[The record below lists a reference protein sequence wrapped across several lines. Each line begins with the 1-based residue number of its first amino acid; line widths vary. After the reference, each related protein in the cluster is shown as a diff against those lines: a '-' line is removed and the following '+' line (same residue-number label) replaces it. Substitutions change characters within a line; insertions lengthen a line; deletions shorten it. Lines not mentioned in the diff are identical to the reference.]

1 MVHRKVGT
9 PSVGGSNGAE
19 LLPVT
24 SSLAAAIQQVA
35 TLAVEAPPSE
45 ARGAL
50 AQVAALALTLV
61 ARAAEEPVGTPAPA
75 PLGAHGESAIWING
89 EQALAQYGLSAG
101 FLAEHRSELA
111 QLGAVSKIGHRTFL
125 YRATKLRAYIQ
136 SHLVTTRH
144 DGC

>member
-1 MVHRKVGT
+1 M
-9 PSVGGSNGAE
+9 AD
-19 LLPVT
+19 
-24 SSLAAAIQQVA
+24 LAQHLRDAAH
-35 TLAVEAPPSE
+35 LAMEIGPSE
-45 ARGAL
+45 ARAAL
-50 AQVAALALTLV
+50 VQVAALALTLA
-61 ARAAEEPVGTPAPA
+61 ARAAEKPVGTPAPA
-75 PLGAHGESAIWING
+75 PIEAHGEIAIWING

-101 FLAEHRSELA
+101 FLAEHRGELA